1 MSDPFVTIYV
11 VQDDSADEG
20 GFIDIV
26 RLRAL
31 PSACGD
37 MFRVKLAGISSR
49 VCREDVGNTQREA
62 VEVYLA
68 AQREDLARARKEVA
82 SAERRIGLALGALEH
97 LDAASADKKVPS

>member
-20 GFIDIV
+20 FLDIA

-31 PSACGD
+31 PSVSGD
-37 MFRVKLAGISSR
+37 MFRVKLAGISSN
-49 VCREDVGNTQREA
+49 VYREDVGDTQREA

-68 AQREDLARARKEVA
+68 AQREDLNRARKEVA
-82 SAERRIGLALGALEH
+82 AAERRVGLALGVLEH
-97 LDAASADKKVPS
+97 LDAASADKKVRP